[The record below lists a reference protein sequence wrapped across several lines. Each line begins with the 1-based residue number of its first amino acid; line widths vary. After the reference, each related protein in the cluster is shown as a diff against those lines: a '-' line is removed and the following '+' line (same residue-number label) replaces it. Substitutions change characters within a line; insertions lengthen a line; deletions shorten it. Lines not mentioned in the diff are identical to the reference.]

1 MYLGLVSFLPTFS
14 FARVVRPTGDNMP
27 MAQQNARFLMSAV
40 RKIAT
45 GKGDTLKGTS
55 VQYLHDG
62 FETIGTSAHHTQD
75 TTRRDTR

>member
-1 MYLGLVSFLPTFS
+1 
-14 FARVVRPTGDNMP
+14 MP

-62 FETIGTSAHHTQD
+62 FETIGTFAHDTQD
-75 TTRRDTR
+75 TTRHARHANTTLLVRHSVEHG